1 MKNKKTLLAFSF
13 GLFPIVT
20 WFFPSDTDI
29 KVKIAVLI
37 ITVLSIGLIYLKEKL
52 SFFFRQ
58 YWQEILSL
66 LFLAMFGI
74 LFNSAFHE
82 LLLPASILLLT
93 SISISLLITFKYG
106 QAYVFKF
113 KSLVKQIH
121 FTNEPWHLNHWKG
134 ECASLQGDQ
143 MIFKGTTAPK
153 GADGSHIDLLN
164 LLEIGNTYEIVCN
177 AKSSSGATGLFKLWC
192 HDNTAGVKIYGSN
205 SETPYNIPSTKGDV
219 IKLLFRADYNS
230 NIRIHLQYT
239 PGQGQIIVSD
249 VMIYKLGN

>member
-1 MKNKKTLLAFSF
+1 MKNKETLLAFIF
-13 GLFPIVT
+13 GLFTIVT

-58 YWQEILSL
+58 YWQEILSFL
-66 LFLAMFGI
+66 LVTMFGI
-74 LFNSAFHE
+74 LFYSAYHQ

-106 QAYVFKF
+106 QAHVFKF

-121 FTNEPWHLNHWKG
+121 FNEPWNLNHWG
-134 ECASLQGDQ
+134 SVCASIQGDQ
-143 MIFKGTTAPK
+143 MLFKGTTAPK
-153 GADGSHIDLLN
+153 GTDGSHINLLN

-177 AKSSSGATGLFKLWC
+177 AKSSSGTTGLFQLWC
-192 HDNTAGVKIYGSN
+192 HDNTGEKIYGSN
-205 SETPYNIPSTKGDV
+205 AATPYNTPSTKGDV

-239 PGQGQIIVSD
+239 PGQGQIIISD
-249 VMIYKLGN
+249 VRVYKLGN